1 MVEHI
6 INVEES
12 LKEGA
17 RLVLLGSQNAITGLS
32 QMVEQEVEMNAVS
45 ARQIPVDDVPD
56 LFGGREQ
63 VAVAVYLAVTGA
75 TEGHMF
81 LAYPPQTAMSLVDL
95 LMGEEPGATQ
105 EITEMEASAL
115 GEMGNI
121 MGSFY
126 LNALSDASGLVLMPS
141 PPAVIMDMAGSIL
154 DVALADILQESDD
167 ALVVEAIFSTQDRQ
181 ISGSFLVLPSPS
193 FLKQLSERLGSK

>member
-1 MVEHI
+1 MVEQQI
-6 INVEES
+6 SVEDS

-17 RLVLLGSQNAITGLS
+17 RLVLLGGQNAINGLS
-32 QMVEQEVEMNAVS
+32 EMVDQEIIMKTIS

-56 LFGGREQ
+56 LFGGREM

-81 LAYPPQTAMSLVDL
+81 LVYPPQTAMSLVDL
-95 LMGEEPGATQ
+95 LLGEPSGTTT

-154 DVALADILQESDD
+154 DVALADILQESED
-167 ALVVEAIFSTQDRQ
+167 ALVVEATFSTKDNA
-181 ISGSFLVLPSPS
+181 INGNFLVLPSPD
-193 FLKQLSERLGSK
+193 FLRELSNRVASK

>member
-1 MVEHI
+1 M
-6 INVEES
+6 
-12 LKEGA
+12 
-17 RLVLLGSQNAITGLS
+17 
-32 QMVEQEVEMNAVS
+32 
-45 ARQIPVDDVPD
+45 
-56 LFGGREQ
+56 
-63 VAVAVYLAVTGA
+63 AVAVYLAVTGA
-75 TEGHMF
+75 AEGHMF
-81 LAYPPQTAMSLVDL
+81 LVYPPKTAMSLVDL
-95 LMGEEPGATQ
+95 LMGQESGTTQ

-167 ALVVEAIFSTQDRQ
+167 ALVVEAIFSTKDQE
-181 ISGSFLVLPSPS
+181 ITGNFLVLPNPS
-193 FLKQLSERLGSK
+193 FLKELSQGAAGE